1 MVPTLSHSVPAHT
14 YRSPCTRY
22 ASPLLPVGGSSLG
35 ESKDPRIVTP
45 VPAGPCGPSGP
56 CGPGLL
62 SICVLSCLGVM
73 YDTSSVPAAT
83 SASVAG
89 TFFVAPASIPVSL
102 VRSDAVITSAA
113 FALLDS
119 APSRPSTLDMG
130 WIPVCVAR
138 FRKSASD
145 ELTVAPASTP
155 ASLLRSCVVKFPV
168 WASKMPCSI
177 WFSLSALIGV
187 WPITGNSLFRHVCLL

>member
-1 MVPTLSHSVPAHT
+1 MPFVKTLTIRVHSFWPFGTVGRVVTQPDVGAVVTDAEDTTYDTSIRLMPTPSSPGEPSGPLMFPTLSHSVPAHT

-35 ESKDPRIVTP
+35 ESKDPMIVTP
-45 VPAGPCGPSGP
+45 VPAGPCGPTGP

-119 APSRPSTLDMG
+119 ALSRPSTLD
-130 WIPVCVAR
+130 
-138 FRKSASD
+138 
-145 ELTVAPASTP
+145 
-155 ASLLRSCVVKFPV
+155 
-168 WASKMPCSI
+168 
-177 WFSLSALIGV
+177 IG
-187 WPITGNSLFRHVCLL
+187 